1 MSELRTILVV
11 DDDLEILDS
20 LADILQLEGFSVLK
34 ASSGMQGLDTL
45 REQIPDLIIADVM
58 MPEMN
63 GYHLYQR
70 VRQTPRYLQ
79 IPFIF
84 LTAKG
89 EAEDIRFGKE
99 LGADD
104 YLLKPIRAE
113 NLMAVILGKLR
124 RYDQMRE
131 GRSNPTN
138 INEEV
143 HPNAK
148 SKSGLPIDLSS
159 REIDVIRLMV
169 QGLSNNEIAEAL
181 FIEQSTVKTHVSNI
195 LSKIG
200 VRNRVEAVTFALQVG
215 FTHTE

>member
-1 MSELRTILVV
+1 MPEPRTILVV
-11 DDDLEILDS
+11 DDEFAILDS

-34 ASSGMQGLDTL
+34 ASNGLQALDIL

-58 MPEMN
+58 MPEMS

-70 VRQTPRYLQ
+70 VRQTPKHLH

-104 YLLKPIRAE
+104 YLLKPIHAE
-113 NLMAVILGKLR
+113 DLMAAILGKLK
-124 RYDQMRE
+124 RYDQLKE
-131 GRSNPTN
+131 HSSGPTN
-138 INEEV
+138 LIEAADQ
-143 HPNAK
+143 NAK
-148 SKSGLPIDLSS
+148 SISGSPIGLSS
-159 REIDVIRLMV
+159 RELDVLRLMV

-195 LSKIG
+195 LSKLG
-200 VRNRVEAVTFALQVG
+200 VRNRVEAVTFALQAG

>member
-1 MSELRTILVV
+1 MPELRTILVV
-11 DDDLEILDS
+11 DDEPAILDS

-34 ASSGMQGLDTL
+34 ASSGLQALDIL

-63 GYHLYQR
+63 GYHFYQR
-70 VRQTPRYLQ
+70 VRQTPKHLQ

-104 YLLKPIRAE
+104 YLLKPIHPE
-113 NLMAVILGKLR
+113 DLMAAILGKLK
-124 RYDQMRE
+124 RYDQLRE
-131 GRSNPTN
+131 GRSGPTHL
-138 INEEV
+138 NEAV
-143 HPNAK
+143 HPTTK
-148 SKSGLPIDLSS
+148 SMSAFPTDLSS
-159 REIDVIRLMV
+159 RELDVLRLII

-195 LSKIG
+195 FSKLG
-200 VRNRVEAVTFALQVG
+200 VRNRVEAVTFALQSG
-215 FTHTE
+215 DAYTD

>member
-1 MSELRTILVV
+1 MPELRTILVV
-11 DDDLEILDS
+11 DDELTILES

-34 ASSGMQGLDTL
+34 ASSGLEALDIL

-70 VRQTPRYLQ
+70 VRQTPKHLQ

-104 YLLKPIRAE
+104 YLLKPIHAE
-113 NLMAVILGKLR
+113 DLMAAIMGKLK
-124 RYDQMRE
+124 RYDQLKE
-131 GRSNPTN
+131 YRSGLTN
-138 INEEV
+138 QNEAA
-143 HPNAK
+143 HPPAK
-148 SKSGLPIDLSS
+148 SMSGLPIDLSS
-159 REIDVIRLMV
+159 RELDVLRLMV
-169 QGLSNNEIAEAL
+169 QGLSNSEIAEAL

-195 LSKIG
+195 LSKLG
-200 VRNRVEAVTFALQVG
+200 VRNRVEAVTFALQSG
-215 FTHTE
+215 YTQAD

>member
-1 MSELRTILVV
+1 MPELRTILVV
-11 DDDLEILDS
+11 DDEPAILDS
-20 LADILQLEGFSVLK
+20 LADILQLEGFNVLK
-34 ASSGMQGLDTL
+34 ASSGLQALDIL

-58 MPEMN
+58 MPDMN

-70 VRQTPRYLQ
+70 VRQTPKYLQ

-104 YLLKPIRAE
+104 YLLKPIHAE
-113 NLMAVILGKLR
+113 DLMAAILGKLK
-124 RYDQMRE
+124 RYDQLKE
-131 GRSNPTN
+131 QGSGPTN
-138 INEEV
+138 
-143 HPNAK
+143 PNVATRPH
-148 SKSGLPIDLSS
+148 SKAVSGLPTDLSS
-159 REIDVIRLMV
+159 RELDVLRLMV

-195 LSKIG
+195 LSKLG
-200 VRNRVEAVTFALQVG
+200 VRNRVEAVTFALQSG
-215 FTHTE
+215 FAHSE